1 MKYTIQLQ
9 YKSDS
14 ASRPDNEGQDYS
26 LIFEEEYPPIPNV
39 GDSVQYI
46 YNKQFVDR
54 KVISRNFRYEV
65 NDDINHIHVNIVV
78 TDIDPMEMQKR
89 INWPAQKW
97 LKDRVG
103 RVLSRS
109 DMKHYNKIINAL
121 LTTHKIMGEI
131 DEVL

>member
-89 INWPAQKW
+89 IN
-97 LKDRVG
+97 
-103 RVLSRS
+103 
-109 DMKHYNKIINAL
+109 
-121 LTTHKIMGEI
+121 
-131 DEVL
+131 